1 MPVVIAVAVACAI
14 LSAMVAVKVR
24 HAAKMR
30 AIDDEAKAL
39 VARADDERL
48 AVAKRE
54 RDATVDAQIRR
65 LPMTPAATELVGIL
79 RRHGVAVALVE
90 VRDGTPHVYVDGRV
104 PRAADEEVARASTR
118 WPCGSVTMVLGAWR
132 LFR

>member
-1 MPVVIAVAVACAI
+1 MIAAAAMALAVVAALAV
-14 LSAMVAVKVR
+14 STMR
-24 HAAKMR
+24 RAAKLR
-30 AIDDEAKAL
+30 AIGAEAKASL
-39 VARADDERL
+39 ARVDAGVVAA
-48 AVAKRE
+48 AKRE
-54 RDATVDAQIRR
+54 RDAAVDAQIRR

-90 VRDGTPHVYVDGRV
+90 VHDGTPRVYVDGSV

>member
-1 MPVVIAVAVACAI
+1 MSAAAVACVI
-14 LSAMVAVKVR
+14 LAALVAVKAR
-24 HAAKMR
+24 HAAKVR
-30 AIDDEAKAL
+30 AIDTETKASL
-39 VARADDERL
+39 VRADAERF
-48 AVAKRE
+48 AAARRE
-54 RDATVDAQIRR
+54 RDAAVDAQIGR

-90 VRDGTPHVYVDGRV
+90 VHGGTPHVYVDGSV

-118 WPCGSVTMVLGAWR
+118 WPCGSVTMVLGPWR